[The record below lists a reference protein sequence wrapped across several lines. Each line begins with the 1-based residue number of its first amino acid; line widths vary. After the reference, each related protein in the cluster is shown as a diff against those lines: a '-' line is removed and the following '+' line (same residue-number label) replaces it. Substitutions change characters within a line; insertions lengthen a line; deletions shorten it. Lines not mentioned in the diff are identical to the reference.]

1 MKPATG
7 GESFWSPPRRT
18 KSFPKKTG
26 RHAGR
31 RVGAPPTI
39 SSMFAG
45 LRGNFG
51 L

>member
-7 GESFWSPPRRT
+7 GEGFWSPPRRT

-31 RVGAPPTI
+31 RVGGAARH
-39 SSMFAG
+39 FVDVRR
-45 LRGNFG
+45 LER
-51 L
+51 